1 MRNLISVCGCHGTW
15 ALQLPNPNLAFS
27 KLTRLKEYRTHQ
39 SGGHSEGIHS
49 FIFNIRWWIVR
60 AAYRSCLLCYCGG
73 GAIAPSLWTIS
84 TSQEMSHSHLEGS
97 LFFSMPLFSS
107 EFHAFSLFVRFFQ
120 FFFSL
125 WQVCYKSAVKF
136 TVTHRY
142 SEEEPIT
149 NGGRVAAGGT

>member
-27 KLTRLKEYRTHQ
+27 KLTRLKEYRTHR

-60 AAYRSCLLCYCGG
+60 AAYRSFLLCYCGG
-73 GAIAPSLWTIS
+73 GGSNSTQSLDDKHKPGDESFPSGGLSFFQCLSSPLSFT
-84 TSQEMSHSHLEGS
+84 LS
-97 LFFSMPLFSS
+97 LFLSDSF
-107 EFHAFSLFVRFFQ
+107 

-125 WQVCYKSAVKF
+125 FDKCVIKVPF
-136 TVTHRY
+136 
-142 SEEEPIT
+142 
-149 NGGRVAAGGT
+149 NLL